1 MKPLHWPPALRTI
14 GLALALCCG
23 AGLAQAQGQPPV
35 AATITDPHLQVEQ
48 LMRQELVEP
57 ALEKIKA
64 HLAHRPRD
72 PQMRFWQAVLLT
84 RQGHRDQAMQVYA
97 ELTQDFPELAEPH
110 NNLGV
115 LQAANNDM
123 DLAQRSFELALRA
136 DPQHALAH
144 ENLGDVLLRQALR
157 HYQSAAQAQARAR
170 PPVSVYARP
179 IAGVSA
185 AVSAGATPPSA
196 ITGLVQKQQLLQ
208 PLLKLSSPTP

>member
-1 MKPLHWPPALRTI
+1 MKPLPQPLALRTLY
-14 GLALALCCG
+14 LALALF
-23 AGLAQAQGQPPV
+23 GLSGWSHAQGPV
-35 AATITDPHLQVEQ
+35 VITDPHQQVEQ
-48 LMRQELVEP
+48 LMRQDLVEP

-64 HLAHRPRD
+64 HLAQRPRD

-84 RQGHRDQAMQVYA
+84 RQGQRAQAMQVYA

-115 LQAANNDM
+115 LQAANNEI

-170 PPVSVYARP
+170 PSMVTPANTNAGMG
-179 IAGVSA
+179 AGVAS
-185 AVSAGATPPSA
+185 VLPPVRA
-196 ITGLVQKQQLLQ
+196 NTGLAQKQQLLQ